1 MPSLPGCSLR
11 VSAAAPAAKTPR
23 VRIQSGFS
31 WKPYDCVDDRVMTG
45 KPLQAGFRPEPGA
58 AILER
63 LAEDRSA
70 WCRMPDDLRSRL
82 LVAAAGQHPDS
93 SL

>member
-1 MPSLPGCSLR
+1 MPSFPACSLR
-11 VSAAAPAAKTPR
+11 VRAAAPAAKTPR

-58 AILER
+58 ANLER
-63 LAEDRSA
+63 LAEDRGA
-70 WCRMPDDLRSRL
+70 RRRMPDDLRSRL
-82 LVAAAGQHPDS
+82 LAMGRGGRATVG
-93 SL
+93 

>member
-1 MPSLPGCSLR
+1 M
-11 VSAAAPAAKTPR
+11 VSRLSIFSSRRRGQDALVPR

-58 AILER
+58 ANLER
-63 LAEDRSA
+63 LAEDRGA
-70 WCRMPDDLRSRL
+70 GRRMPDDLRSRL
-82 LVAAAGQHPDS
+82 LAMGGGRATAG
-93 SL
+93 

>member
-1 MPSLPGCSLR
+1 MPSLPGCCLR

-58 AILER
+58 ANLER
-63 LAEDRSA
+63 LAEDRGA
-70 WCRMPDDLRSRL
+70 WRRMPDDLRSRL
-82 LVAAAGQHPDS
+82 LAMGGGRATAG
-93 SL
+93 